1 MFNIFKKEKKI
12 VAPVSGK
19 LMKLSDVKDEV
30 LRKLKTEGVREPL
43 EVKEEGSSYKIVKG
57 GEIFDGIVK
66 LNKEKMW
73 DRYRPIPVKVVG

>member
-30 LRKLKTEGVREPL
+30 FASGMM
-43 EVKEEGSSYKIVKG
+43 GIG
-57 GEIFDGIVK
+57 GLQLIQ
-66 LNKEKMW
+66 
-73 DRYRPIPVKVVG
+73 